1 LLYLPQDRDLLLFWQ
16 AVLKVALSGS
26 VLQLLQAQVSAP
38 HQAFEEFLFDD
49 AWDGF
54 EDDEDAWDDY

>member
-1 LLYLPQDRDLLLFWQ
+1 MQKRRIPSDRKAF
-16 AVLKVALSGS
+16 VACRKIYDSY
-26 VLQLLQAQVSAP
+26 
-38 HQAFEEFLFDD
+38 DD